1 MKDQNLQLELKKQEL
16 LFSITKEELAD
27 ISDRFDKVEEKA
39 ARHFTVLSF
48 VLGLAILGLDDFA
61 KIVLLPCSL
70 FRTIFLCS
78 YILLVFFT
86 LVTMIYHLLILKF
99 SDLHQM
105 TINQQFIKQ
114 LDDISYSTAI
124 YKISSQNT
132 EFINK
137 NQKILIKK
145 IEYAKTAYLLTFFVI
160 GFATTSSVLFLLY
173 KVIL

>member
-1 MKDQNLQLELKKQEL
+1 MNTVANRLAGNSNIYATILPSKPLRLFF
-16 LFSITKEELAD
+16 FSIDNK
-27 ISDRFDKVEEKA
+27 K
-39 ARHFTVLSF
+39 
-48 VLGLAILGLDDFA
+48 
-61 KIVLLPCSL
+61 
-70 FRTIFLCS
+70 
-78 YILLVFFT
+78 
-86 LVTMIYHLLILKF
+86 
-99 SDLHQM
+99 
-105 TINQQFIKQ
+105 FIKQ